1 MIILG
6 NIDLSKFKLR
16 TDLIIE
22 NNEVNHK
29 KENINGI
36 EVTSTFKEG
45 NYITISFEDITN
57 FESREKVGKVLEKV
71 LTKILKQNNI
81 KEEDECLIVG
91 LGNIKST
98 PDSLGVK
105 VINDILI
112 TKHLFKF
119 GSVEEGIRKVSSF
132 TPGVMANTGLESS
145 NIIKAIIKEEKPKF
159 IIIIDALA
167 SLSIDRINKTI
178 QITDTG
184 IHPGSG
190 IGNNRKEISQKTIGI
205 PVIAIGVPTVVSSTT
220 IVYDTIEYLFKHI
233 SYIKDNEDLNKLTF
247 LKSKS
252 YKNKI
257 KDKKLTEEEQN
268 TLLGLF
274 GSLNNIEKRSL
285 INEVLTDINLD
296 LIVTPSEIDF
306 LIDKLSNLIASA
318 INNSLHRQIS
328 HY

>member
-1 MIILG
+1 MG
-6 NIDLSKFKLR
+6 NIDLGKYRLR

-22 NNEVNHK
+22 NNDAKHNTE
-29 KENINGI
+29 IIDGI
-36 EVTSTFKEG
+36 EVTSTYKDG
-45 NYITISFEDITN
+45 NYVTISFEDITN
-57 FESREKVGKVLEKV
+57 YESREKVGGCLEKV
-71 LTKILKQNNI
+71 LKEILIKNDI
-81 KEEDECLIVG
+81 KEDDECLIIG

-105 VINDILI
+105 VVNDVLI
-112 TKHLFKF
+112 TKHLFQYGDVKD
-119 GSVEEGIRKVSSF
+119 GIRKVSSF
-132 TPGVMANTGLESS
+132 VPGVMANTGLESS
-145 NIIKAIIKEEKPKF
+145 NIIRAIINEEKPKF
-159 IIIIDALA
+159 IIVIDALA
-167 SLSIDRINKTI
+167 SLSIDRINRTI

-190 IGNNRKEISQKTIGI
+190 IGNNRKEISEKTIGI

-233 SYIKDNEDLNKLTF
+233 SYIKDNEELNKLTF
-247 LKSKS
+247 IKTKN

-257 KDKKLTEEEQN
+257 KNKKLTDEEQN

-274 GSLNNIEKRSL
+274 GSLNDTDKRLL
-285 INEVLTDINLD
+285 INEVLTDINMD

-306 LIDKLSNLIASA
+306 LIDKLSNMIAFA
-318 INNSLHRQIS
+318 INNSLHKEIS

>member
-1 MIILG
+1 MG
-6 NIDLSKFKLR
+6 NINLGKHRLR

-22 NNEVNHK
+22 NNEVIHQL
-29 KENINGI
+29 ETIDGL
-36 EVTSTFKEG
+36 EVTSSYQDG

-57 FESREKVGKVLEKV
+57 YESRERVGKVLEK
-71 LTKILKQNNI
+71 LLKEILIKNDI
-81 KEEDECLIVG
+81 KEDDECLIIG

-112 TKHLFKF
+112 TKHLFKY
-119 GSVEEGIRKVSSF
+119 GDVKDGIRKVSSF

-159 IIIIDALA
+159 IIVIDALA
-167 SLSIDRINKTI
+167 GLSIDRINKTI

-190 IGNNRKEISQKTIGI
+190 IGNNRKEISKKSIGI
-205 PVIAIGVPTVVSSTT
+205 PVIAIGVPTVVTSTT

-233 SYIKDNEDLNKLTF
+233 SYIKENESINKLTF
-247 LKSKS
+247 IKSRN
-252 YKNKI
+252 YKDKI
-257 KDKKLTEEEQN
+257 KNQKLTEEEEN

-274 GSLNNIEKRSL
+274 GSLNKNEKRSL

-296 LIVTPSEIDF
+296 LIFTPSEIDF
-306 LIDKLSNLIASA
+306 LIDKLSNLIACA
-318 INNSLHRQIS
+318 INNSLHKEVS

>member
-1 MIILG
+1 MN
-6 NIDLSKFKLR
+6 NIDLSKYRLR

-22 NNEVNHK
+22 NNDIAHQ
-29 KENINGI
+29 KEIINGI
-36 EVTSTFKEG
+36 EVTSSKKDG

-57 FESREKVGKVLEKV
+57 YESREKVGQVLV
-71 LTKILKQNNI
+71 DILKKII
-81 KEEDECLIVG
+81 KDNDINEEDECLIIG

-119 GSVEEGIRKVSSF
+119 GNVKDGIRKVSSF

-159 IIIIDALA
+159 IIVIDALA

-190 IGNNRKEISQKTIGI
+190 IGNNRKEISKNTIGI

-220 IVYDTIEYLFKHI
+220 IVYDTLEYLFKHI
-233 SYIKDNEDLNKLTF
+233 SYIKDNESINKLTF
-247 LKSKS
+247 TKSKN

-257 KDKKLTEEEQN
+257 KDKKLTPEEKN

-274 GSLNNIEKRSL
+274 GSLNNLEKRSL
-285 INEVLTDINLD
+285 INEVLTDIDLD

-306 LIDKLSNLIASA
+306 LIDKLSNLIASS
-318 INNSLHRQIS
+318 INNALHKEINN
-328 HY
+328 Y

>member
-1 MIILG
+1 MN
-6 NIDLSKFKLR
+6 NIDLSKFNLR

-22 NNEVNHK
+22 NNDISHQ
-29 KENINGI
+29 KEIINGI
-36 EVTSTFKEG
+36 EVTSSKKDG

-57 FESREKVGKVLEKV
+57 YESREKVGQVLV
-71 LTKILKQNNI
+71 DILKKII
-81 KEEDECLIVG
+81 KDNHINEEDECLIIG

-119 GSVEEGIRKVSSF
+119 GNVKEGIRKVSSF

-159 IIIIDALA
+159 IIVIDALA

-190 IGNNRKEISQKTIGI
+190 IGNNRKEISKKTIGI

-233 SYIKDNEDLNKLTF
+233 SYIKDNESINKLTF
-247 LKSKS
+247 TKSKN

-257 KDKKLTEEEQN
+257 KNKKLTSEEKN

-274 GSLNNIEKRSL
+274 GSLNDLEKRSL
-285 INEVLTDINLD
+285 INEVLTDIDLD

-318 INNSLHRQIS
+318 INNALHKEINN
-328 HY
+328 Y

>member
-1 MIILG
+1 MN
-6 NIDLSKFKLR
+6 NIDLRKYHLR

-22 NNEVNHK
+22 NNDATHQ
-29 KENINGI
+29 KETINGI
-36 EVTSTFKEG
+36 EVTSSKKDG
-45 NYITISFEDITN
+45 NYVTISFEDITN
-57 FESREKVGKVLEKV
+57 YESREKVGKVLED
-71 LTKILKQNNI
+71 ILKKIIKDNHI
-81 KEEDECLIVG
+81 KEEDECLIIG

-119 GSVEEGIRKVSSF
+119 GTVKDGIRKVSSF

-159 IIIIDALA
+159 IIVIDALA

-190 IGNNRKEISQKTIGI
+190 IGNNRKEISKNTIGI

-233 SYIKDNEDLNKLTF
+233 SYIKDHESINKLTF
-247 LKSKS
+247 TKSKN

-257 KDKKLTEEEQN
+257 KEQKLTTEEQN

-274 GSLNNIEKRSL
+274 GTLNNLEKRSL

-306 LIDKLSNLIASA
+306 LIDKLSNLIASS
-318 INNSLHRQIS
+318 INNALHKEINN
-328 HY
+328 Y

>member
-1 MIILG
+1 MN
-6 NIDLSKFKLR
+6 NIDLSKYHLR

-22 NNEVNHK
+22 NQDLTHTTK
-29 KENINGI
+29 KVDGI
-36 EVTSTFKEG
+36 EVTTSKESG
-45 NYITISFEDITN
+45 HYITISFEDITN
-57 FESREKVGKVLEKV
+57 YETREKIG
-71 LTKILKQNNI
+71 KILEQNI
-81 KEEDECLIVG
+81 KELIQKNQINKDDECLIIG

-112 TKHLFKF
+112 TKHLFKY
-119 GSVEEGIRKVSSF
+119 GTVKDGIRKVSSF

-159 IIIIDALA
+159 IIVIDALA

-190 IGNNRKEISQKTIGI
+190 IGNNRKEISKKTIGI
-205 PVIAIGVPTVVSSTT
+205 PVIAIGIPTVVSSTT

-233 SYIKDNEDLNKLTF
+233 SYIKENENINKLTF
-247 LKSKS
+247 IKSKN
-252 YKNKI
+252 YKEKI
-257 KDKKLTEEEQN
+257 KNQKLTNEEQN

-274 GSLNNIEKRSL
+274 GTLTKNEKRSL
-285 INEVLTDINLD
+285 INEVLTDIDLD

-306 LIDKLSNLIASA
+306 LIDKLSNLIACA
-318 INNSLHRQIS
+318 INNSLHKEVT

>member
-1 MIILG
+1 MN
-6 NIDLSKFKLR
+6 NIDLSKYRLR

-22 NNEVNHK
+22 NNDIAHQ
-29 KENINGI
+29 KEIINGI
-36 EVTSTFKEG
+36 EVTSSKKDG

-57 FESREKVGKVLEKV
+57 YESREKVGQVLV
-71 LTKILKQNNI
+71 DILKKII
-81 KEEDECLIVG
+81 KDNDINEEDECLIIG

-119 GSVEEGIRKVSSF
+119 GNVKDGIRKVSSF

-159 IIIIDALA
+159 IIVIDALA

-190 IGNNRKEISQKTIGI
+190 IGNNRKEISKNTIGI

-220 IVYDTIEYLFKHI
+220 IVYDTLVYLFKHI
-233 SYIKDNEDLNKLTF
+233 SYIKDNESINKLTF
-247 LKSKS
+247 TKSKN

-257 KDKKLTEEEQN
+257 KDKKLTPEEKN

-274 GSLNNIEKRSL
+274 GSLNNLEKRSL
-285 INEVLTDINLD
+285 INEVLTDIDLD

-306 LIDKLSNLIASA
+306 LIDKLSNLIASS
-318 INNSLHRQIS
+318 INNALHKEINN
-328 HY
+328 Y

>member
-1 MIILG
+1 MNQINLG
-6 NIDLSKFKLR
+6 KYHLR

-22 NNEVNHK
+22 NNEIEHQ
-29 KENINGI
+29 KETIDGI
-36 EVTSTFKEG
+36 EITKSNKDG
-45 NYITISFEDITN
+45 NYVTISFEDITN
-57 FESREKVGKVLEKV
+57 YESREKVGKILEKV
-71 LTKILKQNNI
+71 LKEIIDKNNI
-81 KEEDECLIVG
+81 KEDDECLIIG

-105 VINDILI
+105 VIDDILI
-112 TKHLFKF
+112 TKHLFKY
-119 GSVEEGIRKVSSF
+119 GNVKKGIRKVSSF

-145 NIIKAIIKEEKPKF
+145 NIIKAIINEEKPKF

-205 PVIAIGVPTVVSSTT
+205 PVIAIGIPTVVSSTT
-220 IVYDTIEYLFKHI
+220 IVYDTIKYLFKHI
-233 SYIKDNEDLNKLTF
+233 SYIKENENINKLTF
-247 LKSKS
+247 IKSKN

-257 KDKKLTEEEQN
+257 KNQKLTTEEEN

-274 GSLNNIEKRSL
+274 GSLNDTEKRLL
-285 INEVLTDINLD
+285 INEVLTDIDMD

-318 INNSLHRQIS
+318 INNSLHQEIS

>member
-1 MIILG
+1 MN
-6 NIDLSKFKLR
+6 NIDLGKYKLR

-22 NNEVNHK
+22 NNTISHQ
-29 KENINGI
+29 KETIDGI
-36 EVTSTFKEG
+36 DLTISKQDG

-57 FESREKVGKVLEKV
+57 YEAREKVGKILEK
-71 LTKILKQNNI
+71 TLKQIIKDNNM
-81 KEEDECLIVG
+81 KEDDECLIIG

-112 TKHLFKF
+112 TKHLFKY
-119 GSVEEGIRKVSSF
+119 GNVKEGIRKVSSF

-145 NIIKAIIKEEKPKF
+145 NIIKAIINEEKPKF
-159 IIIIDALA
+159 VIVIDALA

-178 QITDTG
+178 QITDSG

-190 IGNNRKEISQKTIGI
+190 IGNNRKEISKKTIGI

-233 SYIKDNEDLNKLTF
+233 SYIKEHESTNKLTF
-247 LKSKS
+247 TKSKN
-252 YKNKI
+252 YKKEI
-257 KDKKLTEEEQN
+257 KDKKLTPEEEN

-274 GSLNNIEKRSL
+274 GSLNNLEKRSL

-318 INNSLHRQIS
+318 INNALHKEIS
-328 HY
+328 NY

>member
-1 MIILG
+1 MSQ
-6 NIDLSKFKLR
+6 IDLSKFHLR

-22 NNEVNHK
+22 NEKITHQK
-29 KENINGI
+29 KEIDGI
-36 EVTSTFKEG
+36 EITSSYQDG
-45 NYITISFEDITN
+45 NYITISFDDITN
-57 FESREKVGKVLEKV
+57 YESREKVGKVLEN
-71 LTKILKQNNI
+71 ILKDILIKNNI
-81 KEEDECLIVG
+81 TKNDECLIIG

-98 PDSLGVK
+98 PDSLGGK
-105 VINDILI
+105 VTNDILI
-112 TKHLFKF
+112 TKHLFKY
-119 GSVEEGIRKVSSF
+119 GNIKEGIRKVSSF

-145 NIIKAIIKEEKPKF
+145 NIIKAIIKEEKPNF
-159 IIIIDALA
+159 VIVIDALA

-190 IGNNRKEISQKTIGI
+190 IGNNRKEISQKEVGI

-220 IVYDTIEYLFKHI
+220 IVYDTLEYLFKHI
-233 SYIKDNEDLNKLTF
+233 SYIKENENINKLTF
-247 LKSKS
+247 IKSKK
-252 YKNKI
+252 YKDKI

-274 GSLNNIEKRSL
+274 GSLNKTEKRSL
-285 INEVLTDINLD
+285 INEVLTDIDLD

-318 INNSLHRQIS
+318 INNSLHEEIT
-328 HY
+328 HF

>member
-1 MIILG
+1 MG
-6 NIDLSKFKLR
+6 NIDLGKHHLR

-22 NNEVNHK
+22 NNEVIHQ
-29 KENINGI
+29 KETIDGL
-36 EVTSTFKEG
+36 EVTSSYQDG

-57 FESREKVGKVLEKV
+57 YESREKVGKVLEK
-71 LTKILKQNNI
+71 LLKEILLKNDI
-81 KEEDECLIVG
+81 KEDDECLIIG

-112 TKHLFKF
+112 TKHLFKY
-119 GSVEEGIRKVSSF
+119 GNVKDGIRKVSSF

-159 IIIIDALA
+159 IIVIDALA

-190 IGNNRKEISQKTIGI
+190 IGNNRKEISHKPIGI
-205 PVIAIGVPTVVSSTT
+205 PVIAIGVPTVVTSTT

-233 SYIKDNEDLNKLTF
+233 SYIKENESINKLTF
-247 LKSKS
+247 IKSKN
-252 YKNKI
+252 YKEKI
-257 KDKKLTEEEQN
+257 KNQKLTEEEQN

-274 GSLNNIEKRSL
+274 GSLNNNEKRSL
-285 INEVLTDINLD
+285 INEVLPDIGLD
-296 LIVTPSEIDF
+296 LIVPPSEKDY
-306 LIDKLSNLIASA
+306 LIDKLSNLIACA
-318 INNSLHRQIS
+318 INNSLHKEVT

>member
-1 MIILG
+1 MIKLG
-6 NIDLSKFKLR
+6 NIDLGKHHLR

-22 NNEVNHK
+22 NNEVIHQ
-29 KENINGI
+29 KETIDGF
-36 EVTSTFKEG
+36 EVTSSYQDG

-57 FESREKVGKVLEKV
+57 YESREKVGKVLEK
-71 LTKILKQNNI
+71 LLKEILLKNDI
-81 KEEDECLIVG
+81 KEDDECLIIG

-112 TKHLFKF
+112 TKHLFKY
-119 GSVEEGIRKVSSF
+119 GNVKDGIRKVSSF

-159 IIIIDALA
+159 IIVIDALA

-190 IGNNRKEISQKTIGI
+190 IGNNRKEISNKTIGI
-205 PVIAIGVPTVVSSTT
+205 PVIAIGVPTVVTSTT

-233 SYIKDNEDLNKLTF
+233 SYIKENESINKLTF
-247 LKSKS
+247 IKSKN
-252 YKNKI
+252 YKEKI
-257 KDKKLTEEEQN
+257 KNQKLTEEEHN

-274 GSLNNIEKRSL
+274 GSLNKNEKRSL
-285 INEVLTDINLD
+285 INEVLTDIDLD

-306 LIDKLSNLIASA
+306 LIDKLSNLIACA
-318 INNSLHRQIS
+318 INNSLHKEVT

>member
-1 MIILG
+1 MN
-6 NIDLSKFKLR
+6 NIDLSKYRLR

-22 NNEVNHK
+22 NNDIAHQ
-29 KENINGI
+29 KEIINGI
-36 EVTSTFKEG
+36 EVTSSKKDG

-57 FESREKVGKVLEKV
+57 YESREKVGQVLV
-71 LTKILKQNNI
+71 DILKKII
-81 KEEDECLIVG
+81 KDNDINEEDECLIIG

-119 GSVEEGIRKVSSF
+119 GNVKDGIRKVSSF

-159 IIIIDALA
+159 IIVIDALA

-190 IGNNRKEISQKTIGI
+190 IGNNRKEISKNTIGI

-220 IVYDTIEYLFKHI
+220 IVYDTLEYLFKHI
-233 SYIKDNEDLNKLTF
+233 SYIKDNESINKLTF
-247 LKSKS
+247 TKSKN

-257 KDKKLTEEEQN
+257 KDKKLTPEEKN

-274 GSLNNIEKRSL
+274 GSLNR
-285 INEVLTDINLD
+285 
-296 LIVTPSEIDF
+296 
-306 LIDKLSNLIASA
+306 
-318 INNSLHRQIS
+318 
-328 HY
+328 Y

>member
-1 MIILG
+1 MG
-6 NIDLSKFKLR
+6 NIDLGKYHLR

-22 NNEVNHK
+22 NEEVIHQ
-29 KENINGI
+29 KEVIDGI
-36 EVTSTFKEG
+36 EITSSYKDG

-57 FESREKVGKVLEKV
+57 FESREKVGKVAEN
-71 LTKILKQNNI
+71 ILKEIMIKNNI
-81 KEEDECLIVG
+81 GEEDECLIIG

-105 VINDILI
+105 VIDDIII
-112 TKHLFKF
+112 TKHLFKY
-119 GSVEEGIRKVSSF
+119 GNVKEGIRKVSSF
-132 TPGVMANTGLESS
+132 TPGVMANTGLETS

-159 IIIIDALA
+159 IIVIDALA

-190 IGNNRKEISQKTIGI
+190 IGNNRKEISIKTIGV

-220 IVYDTIEYLFKHI
+220 IVYDTLEYLFKHI
-233 SYIKDNEDLNKLTF
+233 SYIKENENLNKLTF
-247 LKSKS
+247 I
-252 YKNKI
+252 KNKKYKEKI
-257 KDKKLTEEEQN
+257 QNQTLTDEEKN

-274 GSLNNIEKRSL
+274 GLLNKSEKRLL

-318 INNSLHRQIS
+318 INNSLHKEVT

>member
-1 MIILG
+1 MA
-6 NIDLSKFKLR
+6 NIDLGKYHLR

-22 NNEVNHK
+22 NQEVIHQ
-29 KENINGI
+29 KENIDGI
-36 EVTSTFKEG
+36 LVTSSYQDG

-57 FESREKVGKVLEKV
+57 YESREKVGKIVENLLKE
-71 LTKILKQNNI
+71 ILIKNDI
-81 KEEDECLIVG
+81 KENDDCLIIG
-91 LGNIKST
+91 LGNVKST

-105 VINDILI
+105 VIDDILI
-112 TKHLFKF
+112 TKHLFKY
-119 GSVEEGIRKVSSF
+119 GTVKEGIRSVSSF

-145 NIIKAIIKEEKPKF
+145 NIIKAIIKQEKPKF
-159 IIIIDALA
+159 LIVIDALA

-220 IVYDTIEYLFKHI
+220 IVYDTLEYLYKHI
-233 SYIKDNEDLNKLTF
+233 SYIKENENVNKLTF
-247 LKSKS
+247 IKSKM
-252 YKNKI
+252 YKDKI

-274 GSLNNIEKRSL
+274 GGLNNLEKRAL
-285 INEVLTDINLD
+285 INEVLTDIDLD
-296 LIVTPSEIDF
+296 LIVTSSEIDF
-306 LIDKLSNLIASA
+306 LIDKLSDLIASA
-318 INNSLHRQIS
+318 INNSLHREIS
-328 HY
+328 HF

>member
-1 MIILG
+1 MN
-6 NIDLSKFKLR
+6 NIDLNKYHLR

-22 NNEVNHK
+22 NNDITHQ
-29 KENINGI
+29 KETVNGI
-36 EVTSTFKEG
+36 EITSSKKDG
-45 NYITISFEDITN
+45 NYVTISFEDITN
-57 FESREKVGKVLEKV
+57 YESREKVGKVLED
-71 LTKILKQNNI
+71 ILKKII
-81 KEEDECLIVG
+81 KDNHINEEDECLIIG

-119 GSVEEGIRKVSSF
+119 GQVKDGIRKVSSF

-159 IIIIDALA
+159 VIVIDALA

-190 IGNNRKEISQKTIGI
+190 IGNNRKEISKNTIGI

-233 SYIKDNEDLNKLTF
+233 SYIKEHESINKLTF
-247 LKSKS
+247 IKSKN

-257 KDKKLTEEEQN
+257 KEQKLTNEEQN

-274 GSLNNIEKRSL
+274 GTLNNLEKRSL

-296 LIVTPSEIDF
+296 LIVTSSEIDF
-306 LIDKLSNLIASA
+306 LIDKLSNLIASS
-318 INNSLHRQIS
+318 INNALHKEINN
-328 HY
+328 Y

>member
-1 MIILG
+1 MG
-6 NIDLSKFKLR
+6 NIDLSKYHLR

-22 NNEVNHK
+22 NEEVIHQ
-29 KENINGI
+29 KENIDGI
-36 EVTSTFKEG
+36 EITSSYQNG
-45 NYITISFEDITN
+45 NYITISFDDITN
-57 FESREKVGKVLEKV
+57 YESREKVGKVVENLLKE
-71 LTKILKQNNI
+71 ILVKNDI
-81 KEEDECLIVG
+81 REEDECLIIG

-105 VINDILI
+105 VVNDILI
-112 TKHLFKF
+112 TKHLFKY
-119 GSVEEGIRKVSSF
+119 GSVKDGIRKVSSF

-159 IIIIDALA
+159 IIVIDALA

-190 IGNNRKEISQKTIGI
+190 IGNNRKEISEKTIGI

-233 SYIKDNEDLNKLTF
+233 SYIKENENLNKLTF
-247 LKSKS
+247 TKSKN
-252 YKNKI
+252 YKDKI

-274 GSLNNIEKRSL
+274 GTLNNLEKRSL
-285 INEVLTDINLD
+285 IKEVLTDIDLD

-318 INNSLHRQIS
+318 INNSLHKEIT
-328 HY
+328 HF

>member
-1 MIILG
+1 MAK
-6 NIDLSKFKLR
+6 IDLSKYKIR

-22 NNEVNHK
+22 NQELEHNSK
-29 KENINGI
+29 SIDGI
-36 EVTSTFKEG
+36 DITSSYQDG
-45 NYITISFEDITN
+45 NYVTISFEDITDY
-57 FESREKVGKVLEKV
+57 ESRERVGKVLE
-71 LTKILKQNNI
+71 TELKQILEKNNI
-81 KEEDECLIVG
+81 KKDDECLVIG

-105 VINDILI
+105 VISDILI

-119 GSVEEGIRKVSSF
+119 GTVKDGIRKVASF

-145 NIIKAIIKEEKPKF
+145 NIIKAIINEEKPKF
-159 IIIIDALA
+159 IIVIDALA

-190 IGNNRKEISQKTIGI
+190 IGNNRKEISKNTIGI
-205 PVIAIGVPTVVSSTT
+205 PVIAIGVPTVVTSTT
-220 IVYDTIEYLFKHI
+220 IVYDTIEYLYKHI
-233 SYIKDNEDLNKLTF
+233 SYIKEHEELNKLTF
-247 LKSKS
+247 FKSKN
-252 YKNKI
+252 YKEKI
-257 KDKKLTEEEQN
+257 KNQKLTNEEQN

-274 GSLNNIEKRSL
+274 GTLNKKEKRSL
-285 INEVLTDINLD
+285 INEVLTDTGLD

-306 LIDKLSNLIASA
+306 LIDKLSNMIASA
-318 INNSLHRQIS
+318 INNSLHKEIT

>member
-1 MIILG
+1 MN
-6 NIDLSKFKLR
+6 NIDLSKYHLR

-22 NNEVNHK
+22 NNDIAHQ
-29 KENINGI
+29 KEIINGI
-36 EVTSTFKEG
+36 EVTSSKKDG

-57 FESREKVGKVLEKV
+57 YESREKVGQVLV
-71 LTKILKQNNI
+71 DILKKII
-81 KEEDECLIVG
+81 KDNDINEEDECLIIG

-119 GSVEEGIRKVSSF
+119 GNVKDGIRKVSSF

-145 NIIKAIIKEEKPKF
+145 NIIKAIINEEKPKF
-159 IIIIDALA
+159 IIVIDALA

-190 IGNNRKEISQKTIGI
+190 IGNNRKEISKNTIGI

-220 IVYDTIEYLFKHI
+220 IVYDTLEYLFKHI
-233 SYIKDNEDLNKLTF
+233 SYIKDNESINKLTF
-247 LKSKS
+247 TKSKN

-257 KDKKLTEEEQN
+257 KDKKLTPEEKN

-274 GSLNNIEKRSL
+274 GSLNNLEKRSL
-285 INEVLTDINLD
+285 INEVLTDIDLD

-306 LIDKLSNLIASA
+306 LIDKLSNLIASS
-318 INNSLHRQIS
+318 INNALHKEINN
-328 HY
+328 Y

>member
-1 MIILG
+1 MG
-6 NIDLSKFKLR
+6 HIDLSKYKLR

-22 NNEVNHK
+22 NQELIHN
-29 KENINGI
+29 KETIDGI
-36 EVTSTFKEG
+36 EVTSSYKDG
-45 NYITISFEDITN
+45 NYITISFEDITDY
-57 FESREKVGKVLEKV
+57 ESREKVGNVLEKV
-71 LTKILKQNNI
+71 IKQILNKNNI
-81 KEEDECLIVG
+81 SEADECLIIG

-119 GSVEEGIRKVSSF
+119 GDVKPGIRKVSSF
-132 TPGVMANTGLESS
+132 TPGVMANTGLETS

-159 IIIIDALA
+159 VIVIDALA
-167 SLSIDRINKTI
+167 SLSIDRINKTL

-190 IGNNRKEISQKTIGI
+190 IGNNRKEISKKTLGI
-205 PVIAIGVPTVVSSTT
+205 PVIAIGVPTVVTSTT

-233 SYIKDNEDLNKLTF
+233 SYIKDHEELNKLTF
-247 LKSKS
+247 TKSKN

-257 KDKKLTEEEQN
+257 KNQTLTEEEQN
-268 TLLGLF
+268 TLLGMF
-274 GSLNNIEKRSL
+274 GTLTNIEKRSL

-306 LIDKLSNLIASA
+306 LIDKLSNMIACA
-318 INNSLHRQIS
+318 INNSLHKEIS

>member
-1 MIILG
+1 MG
-6 NIDLSKFKLR
+6 NIDLSKYKLR

-22 NNEVNHK
+22 NNDLTHTK
-29 KENINGI
+29 KTIDGI
-36 EVTSTFKEG
+36 GITSSYKDG

-57 FESREKVGKVLEKV
+57 YESREKVGKVLEQ
-71 LTKILKQNNI
+71 II
-81 KEEDECLIVG
+81 KEILEKNHINETDECLVIG

-112 TKHLFKF
+112 TKHLFKY
-119 GSVEEGIRKVSSF
+119 GSVKEGIRKVSSF

-145 NIIKAIIKEEKPKF
+145 NIISAIIKEEKPKF
-159 IIIIDALA
+159 VIIIDALA

-190 IGNNRKEISQKTIGI
+190 IGNNRKEISKKSLGI
-205 PVIAIGVPTVVSSTT
+205 PVIAIGVPTVVTSTT

-233 SYIKDNEDLNKLTF
+233 SYIKDNEETNKLTF
-247 LKSKS
+247 IKSKN
-252 YKNKI
+252 YKQKI
-257 KDKKLTEEEQN
+257 KDKKLTKEEQN

-285 INEVLTDINLD
+285 INEVLTDIDMD

-306 LIDKLSNLIASA
+306 LIDKLSNMIASS
-318 INNSLHRQIS
+318 INNSLHKEITN
-328 HY
+328 Y

>member
-1 MIILG
+1 MG
-6 NIDLSKFKLR
+6 NIDLSKYKLR

-22 NNEVNHK
+22 NQDLKHTK
-29 KENINGI
+29 KSIDGI
-36 EVTSTFKEG
+36 DITSSYQDG
-45 NYITISFEDITN
+45 NYITISFEDITDY
-57 FESREKVGKVLEKV
+57 ESREKVGKVLETELKE
-71 LTKILKQNNI
+71 ILKKNNI
-81 KEEDECLIVG
+81 NKDDECLIIG

-105 VINDILI
+105 TVSDILI

-119 GSVEEGIRKVSSF
+119 GNVKDGIRKVASF

-145 NIIKAIIKEEKPKF
+145 NIIKAIINEEKPKF
-159 IIIIDALA
+159 IIVIDALA

-190 IGNNRKEISQKTIGI
+190 IGNNRKEISKNTIGI
-205 PVIAIGVPTVVSSTT
+205 PVIAIGVPTVVTSTT
-220 IVYDTIEYLFKHI
+220 IVYDTIEYLYKHI
-233 SYIKDNEDLNKLTF
+233 SYIKEHEELNKLTF
-247 LKSKS
+247 FKSKN
-252 YKNKI
+252 YKDKI
-257 KDKKLTEEEQN
+257 KNQKLTEEEQN

-274 GSLNNIEKRSL
+274 GTLNKKEKRSL
-285 INEVLTDINLD
+285 INEVLTDTGLD

-306 LIDKLSNLIASA
+306 LIDKLSNMIACA
-318 INNSLHRQIS
+318 INNSLHEEVS

>member
-1 MIILG
+1 MG
-6 NIDLSKFKLR
+6 HIDLSKFKLR

-22 NNEVNHK
+22 NNDLTHK
-29 KENINGI
+29 KETIEGI
-36 EVTSTFKEG
+36 EVTSSYQDG
-45 NYITISFEDITN
+45 NYITISFDDITN
-57 FESREKVGKVLEKV
+57 YESRETVGIVLEKE
-71 LTKILKQNNI
+71 LKEILNKNNI
-81 KEEDECLIVG
+81 TEDDECLIIG

-112 TKHLFKF
+112 TKHLFQYGTVKD
-119 GSVEEGIRKVSSF
+119 GIRKVSSF

-159 IIIIDALA
+159 IIVIDALA

-190 IGNNRKEISQKTIGI
+190 IGNNRKEISKKTIGI
-205 PVIAIGVPTVVSSTT
+205 PVIAIGVPTVVTSTT
-220 IVYDTIEYLFKHI
+220 IVYDTLEYLFKHI
-233 SYIKDNEDLNKLTF
+233 SYIKEHEELNKLTF
-247 LKSKS
+247 IKSKN

-257 KDKKLTEEEQN
+257 KNQKLTEEEQN

-274 GSLNNIEKRSL
+274 GSLNNNEKRLL
-285 INEVLTDINLD
+285 INEVLTDTGLD

-306 LIDKLSNLIASA
+306 LIDKLSNMIACS
-318 INNSLHRQIS
+318 INNSLHKEVS